1 MKLQQ
6 KIILLSIIPLIV
18 SSVIIGYMILELRSV
33 KSSSD
38 EIVNLLIDVEQL
50 NGSIRLV
57 EKSLSSFSINLTDS
71 NSRDVIQNLED
82 TEAIITRLNK
92 DIAVG
97 EQKELFDRINA
108 KFEDLTIKVQDAV
121 EAKDP
126 SESKRESLRTKGI
139 VNDVYEINY
148 QINNEYQELQLKLEN
163 KINAIVSFATIAVLV
178 LLLLSST
185 FSILFTNRMVKP
197 IKLITRQA
205 EKIAEGDLVIEKVD
219 VKTKDEVFVLNE
231 AFTKMVANLREL
243 INEVGNSSS
252 QVAASAEQL
261 MASADETMKGAEQIS
276 TSIQQVSI
284 GAEQQ
289 TKIGQKSAVSVE
301 EMTVGIAR
309 IADSALVLADITENT
324 NKEADEGTLLVDNTL
339 NQMNSIHVTVSETD
353 LYVRKLNERSN
364 EINEIINLITAIA
377 EQTNLL
383 ALNAAIEAARAGEAG
398 KGFAVVAEEVRK
410 LADQTRKSAM
420 EITSIVQHVQN
431 DSGNTVHSI
440 NEVKEKVNEGL
451 IFAQD
456 TSTKFKEILLS
467 MTKLNEHIHGIS
479 AVSQE
484 ISAGSEEV
492 AGSVNEMAEV
502 AKIASKSTLEV
513 AAASE
518 EQLASMEEVNAASN
532 SLTSLAEQLHRTIER
547 FRL

>member
-6 KIILLSIIPLIV
+6 KIILLSIIPLFI
-18 SSVIIGYMILELRSV
+18 STLIIGYMIIELRSV

-38 EIVNLLIDVEQL
+38 EIVGLLIDVEQL
-50 NGSIRLV
+50 NGSIKLV

-71 NSRDVIQNLED
+71 NSRDVLQNLEE
-82 TEAIITRLNK
+82 TGHIISKLEKEITVNSQLEKFERVNDKFNDLTGKVEKAVANK
-92 DIAVG
+92 DAS
-97 EQKELFDRINA
+97 
-108 KFEDLTIKVQDAV
+108 
-121 EAKDP
+121 EA
-126 SESKRESLRTKGI
+126 KRESLRTKGI
-139 VNDVYEINY
+139 VNDVYELKF
-148 QINNEYQELQLKLEN
+148 QINNEYLELQIKLEN
-163 KINAIVSFATIAVLV
+163 KINTIVSFATIAVVLLV
-178 LLLLSST
+178 LLSSA
-185 FSILFTNRMVKP
+185 FSFFFTNRMVKP
-197 IKLITRQA
+197 IRVITKQA
-205 EKIAEGDLVIEKVD
+205 EKIANGDLIIEKVN
-219 VKTKDEVFVLNE
+219 VKTKDEVYVLNE
-231 AFTKMVANLREL
+231 AFTKMVGNLREL
-243 INEVGNSSS
+243 ITEVGNSSS

-289 TKIGQKSAVSVE
+289 TAIGHKSAVSAE
-301 EMTVGIAR
+301 EMTAGISR
-309 IADSALVLADITENT
+309 IVDSALVLADITENT
-324 NKEADEGTLLVDNTL
+324 NKEADLGTLLVENTL
-339 NQMNSIHVTVSETD
+339 NQMNSIHGTVSETD

-364 EINEIINLITAIA
+364 EINEIIHLITEIA

-420 EITSIVQHVQN
+420 EITSIVKHVQD
-431 DSGNTVHSI
+431 DSGNTVKSI
-440 NEVKEKVNEGL
+440 TEVKEKVNAGL
-451 IFAQD
+451 TLAKD
-456 TSTKFKEILLS
+456 TSEKFKEILLS
-467 MTKLNEHIHGIS
+467 MTKVNEQIHGITS
-479 AVSQE
+479 VSQE

-492 AGSVNEMAEV
+492 AANVSEMAEV

-518 EQLASMEEVNAASN
+518 EQLASMEEVNAAST
-532 SLTSLAEQLHRTIER
+532 SLTSLAEQLQKTIER